1 LRPMVA
7 PYAGRA
13 GTTPKSL
20 KKTPAARAM
29 RGKRSCCGAP
39 GSH

>member
-1 LRPMVA
+1 MVA
-7 PYAGRA
+7 PHAGRA
-13 GTTPKSL
+13 GTTQKSL
-20 KKTPAARAM
+20 KKTAAAKAM